1 MVWEIQGSKVGYTK
15 TEIMHSVIHDLPNF
29 KCWKQLLIQ
38 SLSLGLTFLQ
48 ADLALGPNIKFVVHN
63 MDSNFYLGSTAM
75 QTL

>member
-1 MVWEIQGSKVGYTK
+1 MGTLKLKSAPTLSQICEVQ
-15 TEIMHSVIHDLPNF
+15 
-29 KCWKQLLIQ
+29 KQQRIAT
-38 SLSLGLTFLQ
+38 LSLCLTCLH